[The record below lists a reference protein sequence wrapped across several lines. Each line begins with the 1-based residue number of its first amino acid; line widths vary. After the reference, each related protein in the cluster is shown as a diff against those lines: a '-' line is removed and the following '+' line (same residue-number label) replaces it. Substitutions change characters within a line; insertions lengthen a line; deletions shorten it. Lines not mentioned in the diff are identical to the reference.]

1 MIRILDWLR
10 VAPQFILPRH
20 RLTAIVHLLAR
31 CRLNSVKNSFIRVF
45 IAMFRV
51 DMSLSEHRS
60 PDDYEHFNA
69 FFTRSIRK
77 ELRPLPGD
85 ADAICSPVD
94 GTVSQSGLIDAGDIF
109 QAKNRFYSLDKLL
122 ANDTELVPCFSNGC
136 FMTLYLSPGDY
147 HRVHMPCNGRL
158 QCMTYVPGDLFA
170 VNAHTVRVVK
180 NLFTRNERVISLFDT
195 DRGPMALI
203 MIGAIFVG
211 SMETVW
217 DGVITPASRREMKT
231 TDYPEKPFLQRG
243 EEMGRFNMGSTVIL
257 LFPENTVQWQDNNP
271 AGKRVIMGETIGRFI
286 K

>member
-1 MIRILDWLR
+1 MR
-10 VAPQFILPRH
+10 VAPQYILPQH
-20 RLTAIVHLLAR
+20 CLTAFVHRLAR
-31 CRLNSVKNSFIRVF
+31 CRWKPVKNSLIRLFTVL
-45 IAMFRV
+45 FRV
-51 DMSLSEHRS
+51 DSSLSEHRS

-94 GTVSQSGLIDAGDIF
+94 GTVSQGGTIDTGDIF
-109 QAKNRFYSLDKLL
+109 QAKNRYYSLDKLL
-122 ANDTELVPCFSNGC
+122 ANDSELVSCFRNGR

-147 HRVHMPCNGRL
+147 HRVHMPCNGHL
-158 QCMTYVPGDLFA
+158 QRMTCVPGKLFA

-180 NLFTRNERVISLFDT
+180 NLFTRNERMISLFET
-195 DRGPMALI
+195 DCGPMALV

-211 SMETVW
+211 SMETTW
-217 DGVITPASRREMKT
+217 SGVITPANRHEIKI

-257 LFPENTVQWQDNNP
+257 LFPENTVQWQDDNP
-271 AGKRVIMGETIGRFI
+271 AGKRIIMGETIGRFI